1 MPWRGRMKTFHR
13 RDCVFTY
20 LQLHMKE
27 MSDILTSWIKSLT
40 FSIASIIERIHI
52 FKHIFKRREGSKFWH
67 FHCRHY
73 WGLSTLLHARKLHRC
88 EDGIVFLFPFQKLS
102 FNQSCFVSNCQLL
115 QIDFFHT
122 KVFRMLISIL
132 FFFKNTFCK
141 VLSVN
146 NFHLFK
152 NIAKSIPFI

>member
-1 MPWRGRMKTFHR
+1 MKTFHR

-40 FSIASIIERIHI
+40 FCIASIIERIHI
-52 FKHIFKRREGSKFWH
+52 STNTSLREERDQSFDIFIAGIIEGYRLYFM
-67 FHCRHY
+67 
-73 WGLSTLLHARKLHRC
+73 HANFTDVKT
-88 EDGIVFLFPFQKLS
+88 VMFSYFLFQILS

-122 KVFRMLISIL
+122 KVFRM
-132 FFFKNTFCK
+132 
-141 VLSVN
+141 
-146 NFHLFK
+146 
-152 NIAKSIPFI
+152 